1 MYLVILSNRNF
12 IFDFNIGYHI
22 VKYRLELD
30 DKTNRPKCVCPF
42 FSAKYTDGNCY
53 QEYTRG
59 PCPFGRLIVLDKELG
74 EGKCVCNPEQAS

>member
-1 MYLVILSNRNF
+1 
-12 IFDFNIGYHI
+12 
-22 VKYRLELD
+22 LELD